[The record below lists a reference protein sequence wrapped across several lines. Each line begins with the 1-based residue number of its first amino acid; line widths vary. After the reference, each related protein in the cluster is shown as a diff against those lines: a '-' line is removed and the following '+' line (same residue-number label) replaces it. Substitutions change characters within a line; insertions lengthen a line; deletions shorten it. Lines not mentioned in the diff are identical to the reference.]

1 MQASAGAGGRTIARR
16 DRRAGT
22 SRTAVETVPRRRRH
36 RFNRDGRAAA
46 IFLAPWCVGVILIT
60 VGPLLASLYLSLTNY
75 DLFTAPQWVGFAN
88 YVRMFTSDPQFMTSL
103 RVTFV
108 YVAVSVPV
116 LLIVAL
122 LLAMLLNR
130 GLRGLRIYRT
140 LFYIP
145 TLLGSSVAISVLWRQ
160 VFSTDGIVNSVLSWF
175 GIQGPSWLGD
185 PGTALYTLITL
196 NAWTFGGTMV
206 IFLAG
211 LRQIPEHLYQAARVD
226 GAGPLSRFW
235 HITVPMLSPV
245 ILFNA
250 ILVLIRAFQSFTP
263 AYIISG
269 GTGAP
274 SNSTLLYSLYLYQ
287 QGFVNYHMGYAAAMA
302 WFLLFIIAGFTAVA
316 FASSR
321 FWVFYGE

>member
-1 MQASAGAGGRTIARR
+1 MQASAGSGGRTIARR
-16 DRRAGT
+16 NQRT
-22 SRTAVETVPRRRRH
+22 STSGAAVEAVPRRRR
-36 RFNRDGRAAA
+36 RRVNRDGRTAA
-46 IFLAPWCVGVILIT
+46 IFLAPWCVGVILVT
-60 VGPLLASLYLSLTNY
+60 LGPLLASLYLSLTNY
-75 DLFTAPQWVGFAN
+75 DLFTAPHWVGIAN
-88 YVRMFTSDPQFMTSL
+88 YVRMFTSDPQFMTAL
-103 RVTFV
+103 RVTFI

-130 GLRGLRIYRT
+130 GLRGLAIYRT

-145 TLLGSSVAISVLWRQ
+145 TLLGSSVAIAVLWRQ
-160 VFSTDGIVNSVLSWF
+160 VFSTGGIVNSVLSWF
-175 GIQGPSWLGD
+175 GVQGPSWLGD

-235 HITVPMLSPV
+235 HITVPILSPV

-250 ILVLIRAFQSFTP
+250 ILALIRAFQSFTP

-287 QGFVNYHMGYAAAMA
+287 QGFVNYQMGYAAAMA